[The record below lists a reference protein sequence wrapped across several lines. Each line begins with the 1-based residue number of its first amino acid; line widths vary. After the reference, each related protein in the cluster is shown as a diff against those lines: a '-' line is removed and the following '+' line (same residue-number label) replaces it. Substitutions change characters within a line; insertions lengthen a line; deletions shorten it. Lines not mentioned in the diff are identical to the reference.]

1 MKELYISDLD
11 GTLLNS
17 SGRLSEKSAV
27 IVNSL
32 INNGLNFTIAT
43 ARSFDSAS
51 PLIEKLNLKLPMVL
65 YNGVLVYDPI
75 SKVNIHSNFVEA
87 DHKEVIL
94 NCLLKKGIEP
104 IVFTLDA
111 ANHPSAYYRKL
122 NNPNMATYI
131 NTRLSQKDRRFQQVE
146 NFFKARTEN
155 VITIISIGDEK
166 TLLAAKKSI
175 EALLEIQIH
184 FAEDVYYKN
193 AFWLEFT
200 APKSSKKEG
209 VSFLK
214 NHLSAEKL
222 ICFGDNLND
231 ISMFKIADEKFATA
245 NARNEL
251 KSIATDSIGHCDDH
265 AVARYL
271 QQRLK
276 A

>member
-200 APKSSKKEG
+200 APKSSKKDG

-251 KSIATDSIGHCDDH
+251 KSIATDSIEHCDDH
-265 AVARYL
+265 AVAR
-271 QQRLK
+271 
-276 A
+276 